1 MKKIIY
7 YVASSLDGY
16 IAGENDDISKFI
28 LQGEGVEN
36 INQTSRISEQ

>member
-7 YVASSLDGY
+7 YVASSIDGF

-28 LQGEGVEN
+28 LEGKGVEKY
-36 INQTSRISEQ
+36 